1 MKIVF
6 LVALLLQSVYG
17 SFCKKPTF
25 QDKFLEPELS
35 KMWDSAQGYS
45 YDTSPAVFTS
55 MNVGT
60 AKKYAVVSV
69 NNITTSDAD
78 GETYKYTCGELHT
91 TVDLGYG
98 RYEFDIKVSGQKA
111 VNESFYLLWMDGDYT
126 TDHESIGF
134 EFQESGYLTML
145 GLGVDEEDEFNV
157 FHATPQDSATM
168 TPEKLNKKTRK
179 FAVEYTKKGI
189 TWFYNGKA
197 VRQESAKVRKNLPEH
212 KFQVIFRNWLLSK
225 YIYNVKDKDFPLD
238 LKVNSFTFYSVDDGG
253 DSCAEIEIPVE
264 KEVVKE
270 VEKTVEVVKDDVVKE
285 VTECPTAQ
293 GYDDLEYVIQNLPN
307 ESNTLLGT
315 STEITNFSLFKSAK
329 VVWIFLDLE
338 WKAYSPLYKIRET
351 LTANNIPIFSE
362 IPSHTGFW
370 IQK

>member
-1 MKIVF
+1 MRK
-6 LVALLLQSVYG
+6 LVISVLLIG
-17 SFCKKPTF
+17 SAFADFCKKPAF
-25 QDKFLEPELS
+25 QDKFLESELS

-45 YDTSPAVFTS
+45 YDESPAVFTS
-55 MNVGT
+55 LNVEVS
-60 AKKYAVVSV
+60 KKYAVVSV

-91 TVDLGYG
+91 TKSLGYG
-98 RYEFDIKVSGQKA
+98 RYEFEIKVSGQKS
-111 VNESFYLLWMDGDYT
+111 VNESFYLLWMDEDYT

-157 FHATPQDSATM
+157 FHATPKNSVTM

-179 FAVEYTKKGI
+179 FAIEYTKKGV

-197 VRQESAKVRKNLPEH
+197 VRQESTKVRKNLPNH

-225 YIYNVKDKDFPLD
+225 YIFSVKDKDFPVE
-238 LKVNSFTFYSVDDGG
+238 LKVNSFTFYPVDDGG
-253 DSCAEIEIPVE
+253 TSCDEIVFEEEKVVEPEVEEVIAKVPPVIDGITDECPVE
-264 KEVVKE
+264 S
-270 VEKTVEVVKDDVVKE
+270 
-285 VTECPTAQ
+285 
-293 GYDDLEYVIQNLPN
+293 YDNLELVIENLPKT
-307 ESNTLLGT
+307 SNNLLG
-315 STEITNFSLFKSAK
+315 SSAPITNLAVFKSAK
-329 VVWIFLDLE
+329 VVWIFLDYE

-351 LTANNIPIFSE
+351 LINHNIPIFSE
-362 IPSHTGFW
+362 IPQHTGFW